1 MGVLFVVHYKKE
13 RIFSMNNQRGST
25 QERGV
30 GAVGA
35 TVTAPPTTSSTTN
48 PFEAQQIR
56 IAGHWRVLK
65 KIGSGAFGD
74 IYLGIILN

>member
-1 MGVLFVVHYKKE
+1 
-13 RIFSMNNQRGST
+13 MNNQRGTT
-25 QERGV
+25 QERGA

-35 TVTAPPTTSSTTN
+35 AATAPSTTSNTTN
-48 PFEAQQIR
+48 PFETQQIR

-74 IYLGIILN
+74 IYLGILFRFISN

>member
-1 MGVLFVVHYKKE
+1 
-13 RIFSMNNQRGST
+13 MNNQRGT
-25 QERGV
+25 GQDRGGIV
-30 GAVGA
+30 GGVAA
-35 TVTAPPTTSSTTN
+35 SASPAPTAAPN

-74 IYLGIILN
+74 IYLGIPIKLIIPLN